1 MSEASERQYGQSAD
15 MQAEETRLMAS
26 ATPRWVSLAVIVL
39 AAVSMLG
46 LGVAWKAT
54 KQAKSAEAALVN
66 ASGHSELVGRDMQA
80 LEGRLTQTERVNTQL
95 QNQLLAVRDKL
106 RMTQDDFLAADLQNG
121 EIRDNYSKKLS
132 SVQSEL
138 ATKANASDLKSLGG
152 DITDVK
158 GGLESTKSNLS
169 AARTEFGTLIARNR
183 EEIDELRR
191 MGERNYVDFTLNGK
205 GDRSKAGDV
214 MVELRGTDVK
224 KHQFTLALYV
234 DDLRIEKKDRAV
246 NEPIFFYTRGARAPS
261 ELVVNQIGKN
271 KVVGYVSIIKAQSAR

>member
-15 MQAEETRLMAS
+15 MQAKETRLMAS

-46 LGVAWKAT
+46 LGVAWNAT
-54 KQAKSAEAALVN
+54 RQAKSAEAALVN
-66 ASGHSELVGRDMQA
+66 ESGHSELFGRDMQA
-80 LEGRLTQTERVNTQL
+80 LEERLTQAERVNTQL

-121 EIRDNYSKKLS
+121 QIRDNYSKKLS

-158 GGLESTKSNLS
+158 GGLESTKNNLS

-191 MGERNYVDFTLNGK
+191 MGERNYVDFMLNGK

-214 MVELRGTDVK
+214 MLELRGTDVK
-224 KHQFTLALYV
+224 KNQFTLALYV
-234 DDLRIEKKDRAV
+234 DDLRIEKKDRAI

-261 ELVVNQIGKN
+261 ELVVNQVGKN